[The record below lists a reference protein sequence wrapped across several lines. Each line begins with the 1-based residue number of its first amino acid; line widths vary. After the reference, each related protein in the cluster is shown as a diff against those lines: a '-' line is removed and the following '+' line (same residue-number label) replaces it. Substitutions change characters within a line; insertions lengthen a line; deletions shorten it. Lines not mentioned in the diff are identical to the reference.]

1 MEALLNVE
9 NVSKRFGGINALS
22 SLSFR
27 VGDNEILGVI
37 GPNGSGKST
46 LINLISGVYRP
57 SEGRIMFNGK
67 SLTNLK
73 TWEIT
78 RLGVVRTFQIPSVFR
93 DFTVLENVVF
103 PLCFTANLNLAKSLE
118 QARSV
123 LTEHGL
129 DGGKKASELTL
140 YEERKVELLRALLL
154 KPKLLM
160 IDEALSGLTAQE
172 AGEICDLIVR
182 SSSEMKFSVIW
193 VEHRVKELT
202 KHVRRMMVLNYGTKL
217 AEGSPEEVV
226 RTKEVIEAYIGGEAV
241 F

>member
-1 MEALLNVE
+1 VKALLSVE
-9 NVSKRFGGINALS
+9 DVSKRFGGITALNKL
-22 SLSFR
+22 SLSLAE
-27 VGDNEILGVI
+27 NEILGVI

-57 SEGRIMFNGK
+57 SEGRIIFNGK
-67 SLTNLK
+67 DLSKLK

-78 RLGVVRTFQIPSVFR
+78 RQGVVRTFQIPSVFK

-103 PLCFTANLNLAKSLE
+103 PVCFTTGLTMSKAIES
-118 QARSV
+118 AREMLS
-123 LTEHGL
+123 THRL
-129 DGGKKASELTL
+129 DGGRKTSELTL
-140 YEERKVELLRALLL
+140 FEERKVELLRALLL
-154 KPKLLM
+154 KPRLLM

-172 AGEICDLIVR
+172 AAELCELIVGNAVEHR
-182 SSSEMKFSVIW
+182 FSVVW

-202 KHVRRMMVLNYGTKL
+202 RHVGRMIVLNYGNKL

-226 RTKEVIEAYIGGEAV
+226 RSKEVVEAYIGGEVV